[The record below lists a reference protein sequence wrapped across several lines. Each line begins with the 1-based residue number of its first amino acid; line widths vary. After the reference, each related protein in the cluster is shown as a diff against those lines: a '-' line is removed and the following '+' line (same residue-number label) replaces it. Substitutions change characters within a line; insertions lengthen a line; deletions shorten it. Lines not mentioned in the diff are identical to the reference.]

1 MRKFIAL
8 RQLML
13 AKDVTQQD
21 LADDL
26 DIGRSTVSNRL
37 TGLQPWTASEMLAVG
52 EYLGIPGEEF
62 YRYFIEPLREG
73 RT

>member
-13 AKDVTQQD
+13 AQGVTQRD
-21 LADDL
+21 MADDL
-26 DIGRSTVSNRL
+26 GMCCSAISNRM
-37 TGLQPWTASEMLAVG
+37 TGQQPWTASEMLAVG
-52 EYLGIPGEEF
+52 KYLGIPGEEF
-62 YRYFIEPLREG
+62 YHYFIEPLREG